1 MSKDKLPNAYINIF
15 KKLNQKKI
23 TFDFT
28 YLDNIKYASTMK
40 PTKEE
45 IFQIIEKLL
54 NIETID

>member
-1 MSKDKLPNAYINIF
+1 MSKDKLPNAYINLF
-15 KKLNQKKI
+15 KQLNQKKI

-28 YLDNIKYASTMK
+28 DLDNIKYASTMK
-40 PTKEE
+40 PTKED